1 MHDIL
6 MSTINK
12 HLCAFQGGRVDHTH
26 MVAELSSVY
35 TFLTLNMSFMEQKK
49 RVEDSIKEMHVRL
62 ASFII

>member
-1 MHDIL
+1 

-35 TFLTLNMSFMEQKK
+35 TFLTLNMPFMKQKK
-49 RVEDSIKEMHVRL
+49 KKKAEDSIKEMHVRL